1 MKTQN
6 KVSLGN
12 INGIL
17 HIFAKGKYYKCL
29 KIINYVG
36 QPARSPR
43 ALPQTGV
50 MVG

>member
-1 MKTQN
+1 LISSISPSKIFLQY
-6 KVSLGN
+6 
-12 INGIL
+12 I